1 MKGKGS
7 KRVEIIGLN
16 DKRQIT
22 SLFCAALVGELLPLQ
37 PICQR
42 QQLVYQG
49 LLSFHSEMLNIHQI
63 IGLTSRRQRST
74 FVK

>member
-1 MKGKGS
+1 MKEKGS

-22 SLFCAALVGELLPLQ
+22 SLFCAALAGEILPLQ

-42 QQLVYQG
+42 KTTACLPRFAF
-49 LLSFHSEMLNIHQI
+49 LP
-63 IGLTSRRQRST
+63 
-74 FVK
+74 